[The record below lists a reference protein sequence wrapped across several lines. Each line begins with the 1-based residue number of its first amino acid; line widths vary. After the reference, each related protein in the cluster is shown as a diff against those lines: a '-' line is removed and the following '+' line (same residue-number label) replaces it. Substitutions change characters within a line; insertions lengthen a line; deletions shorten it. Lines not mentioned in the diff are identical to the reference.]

1 MDQSVDIQII
11 ESKENKYIKL
21 ATLLHQKKGRE
32 QEGLFLLEGKTLV
45 QEALKK
51 NLDIKFTFVS
61 NSKTL
66 DEIKLPYDIQSFE
79 VSEDLMSKISTTDT
93 PPPIVAV
100 AQLPSFED
108 SLSGIEQK
116 NIFLYLENISDP
128 GNLGSIIRTAFAA
141 GVKTIYISPG
151 SVDVF
156 NPKALRSSMGTAFYG
171 AIRYIGLEELI
182 NKLKQHSTSLEI
194 LGTCP
199 RAEINYNDIQFSPFK
214 NILLLVGNESHGLS
228 DSAKKLC
235 TQLVQIPLANDVE
248 SLNILAA
255 TSVILFE
262 LQKNN
267 K

>member
-1 MDQSVDIQII
+1 MDQTLNIQII
-11 ESKENKYIKL
+11 ESKENQYIKL

-51 NLDIKFTFVS
+51 ELDIKFAFVINES
-61 NSKTL
+61 TL
-66 DEIKLPYDIQSFE
+66 TELDLPYDIQSFQ
-79 VSEDLMSKISTTDT
+79 VNEDLMARIATTDS
-93 PPPIVAV
+93 PPPIVAI
-100 AQLPSFED
+100 AKIPTFQD
-108 SLSGIEQK
+108 SLDGIEQS
-116 NIFLYLENISDP
+116 NLFLYLENIADP

-141 GVKTIYISPG
+141 GVRTIYLSPG

-156 NPKALRSSMGTAFYG
+156 NTKTLRSSMGIAFYG
-171 AIRYIGLEELI
+171 PIKYIALEELI
-182 NKLKQHSTSLEI
+182 ERLKSNSKSLEI

-199 RAEINYNDIQFSPFK
+199 RAETNYNEIQFSPFK

-228 DSAKKLC
+228 DSAKNHC

-255 TSVILFE
+255 TSIILFG
-262 LQKNN
+262 LNTKRL
-267 K
+267 

>member
-1 MDQSVDIQII
+1 MNQSVDIQTI
-11 ESKENKYIKL
+11 ESKENRYIKL

-51 NLDIKFTFVS
+51 NLDIKFAFVS
-61 NSKTL
+61 NTKTL

-79 VSEDLMSKISTTDT
+79 ISEDLMSKISTTDT
-93 PPPIVAV
+93 PPPIVAI
-100 AQLPSFED
+100 AKLPTFTD

-171 AIRYIGLEELI
+171 KIEYIGLEELI
-182 NKLKQHSTSLEI
+182 EKLKQHSNSLEI

-199 RAEINYNDIQFSPFK
+199 RAKTSYNDMQFSPFK

-228 DSAKKLC
+228 DSAKELC
-235 TQLVQIPLANDVE
+235 TQLIQIPLANDVE

-255 TSVILFE
+255 TSIVLFE